1 MRLSKQMLQVFKE
14 ATHGA
19 STIYMIAKVLKKS
32 NNRISEIV
40 QELEYEGFLERK
52 KSYGLTGA
60 RLKIGVSNT
69 SHARFLRILMYS
81 NQAINFEEILADSRL
96 QFLCAICDDWITL
109 NEASKLC
116 KVSIPMILTYNKKLQ
131 DRGVIIKKKKLHKLN
146 TKSWHG
152 LYDFLSSYRNYSNIT
167 GIVKWKFNDEILFMV
182 DKEELLDGTQ
192 TGMYAYKNFGVTVY
206 VISAL
211 CTLPKRKLTTEE
223 IFMHSLFEVDDP
235 RTLHLAMTFYLK
247 NKLKY
252 SKVLPIAMKYGKY
265 TAFTNMIKLF
275 DAKDK
280 KIKLDELPMF
290 DRADFMRIL
299 DIYEVKNV

>member
-1 MRLSKQMLQVFKE
+1 MLQVFKE
-14 ATHGA
+14 AIHGA
-19 STIYMIAKVLKKS
+19 STIYAIAKALKKS
-32 NNRISEIV
+32 NNRVSEIV
-40 QELEYEGFLERK
+40 QELESEGFLERK

-60 RLKIGVSNT
+60 RLKIGISNT
-69 SHARFLRILMYS
+69 AYASFLRILMYS
-81 NQAINFEEILADSRL
+81 NQAINFEEILADSKL

-131 DRGVIIKKKKLHKLN
+131 DRGVIIKIKDLHKLN

-152 LYDFLSSYRNYSNIT
+152 LRDFLLSYRNYSDII

-182 DKEELLDGTQ
+182 DKEELLNGTQ
-192 TGMYAYKNFGVTVY
+192 TGLHEYRNFGVTVY

-211 CTLPKRKLTTEE
+211 CTLPKRKLTKEE
-223 IFMHSLFEVDDP
+223 IFVHSLFEVDDP

-265 TAFTNMIKLF
+265 TIFTNMVKLF
-275 DAKDK
+275 NTKDK
-280 KIKLDELPMF
+280 KIRLEGLPMF
-290 DRADFMRIL
+290 DRVDFMRIL